1 MAVALTQ
8 VITEDRASG
17 AQVIDGSLKFVSGN
31 STHLT
36 RTPGSAGNRRTW
48 TWSAWFKRTDV
59 SASTGNFTLFAA
71 QQPSGSDQDGLIVDA
86 DGSFYILFY
95 SSDPGGGNL
104 FYYRSD
110 MQLRDPSA
118 WYHVLFVLDTT
129 QSTVDDRCNVYI
141 NGERVVDVNTS
152 NRSTLSQNFEAAINN
167 TGSHTMGKSAHTSD
181 PGDGHLS
188 QVYFID
194 GYALSPTDFGFTDG
208 LTNTWRPKK
217 YTGTYGT
224 NGFYLPMD
232 GNSSI
237 GEDKSGNG
245 NNWTPINFNGS
256 NTLEKATGAL
266 PILNTINGGRISV
279 NGHLGSRV
287 SEDYTVSASS
297 GGGNPYIFDTAG
309 TQPTFNFIRGASY
322 TFDYSNATSH
332 PLRFST
338 TSNGTHGGGSEYTD
352 GTNTSGNVHTIT
364 VPHDAPDTLYYYCT
378 AHSGMG
384 NSISVTTDEKKA
396 DLYASSLVFAMPLA
410 GDHVDLS
417 AQINPGS
424 GNAKHSANKNGNAQ
438 STFSQYNFYERSF
451 DFDGSGD
458 YVKHDLTDGTFL
470 MQGNTF
476 TAEAWC
482 RADTLSS
489 GGKTIFS
496 VGNGTASNTNY
507 VWQVIMNGATQ
518 SFYGA
523 FYNGTTQRKTQDA
536 DNTVAPGKWYHV
548 AYQREG
554 SLQELY
560 VNGRLVATTTHTET
574 PNNNT
579 SSSDLTIGAS
589 FGGSDAFDGQI
600 QDARIYVGIRKYT
613 SNFTIGATDP
623 DIVPDTPS
631 GVAFESKLEDTTDIT
646 YTDGGAI
653 VCDGS
658 GDFLSIADHA
668 DLDLGSDDWTFEG
681 WFYFRATSSTGSSFF
696 SKWGTARSYNFVW
709 HNADQNYKFAWSTD
723 GSNETVISSATF
735 DREAETNRWVHMMVV
750 RGSDRIKVFR
760 DGEEIINN
768 NNIGSSTIANTSENF
783 CIGRMISNTNYD
795 LDGYV
800 SNFRFVKGTA
810 LQNGGFR
817 PSTKPLTNI
826 TNTKLLCCQS
836 QTSATA
842 AAVTPGTITA
852 NGNVTTTSKFS
863 PWSPDDS
870 INTVRGQESGWATL
884 NPLQTTAV
892 HTSDANLT
900 NGNLD
905 ISFTASANNYSSYLT
920 QSIESGKYY
929 FEVTINS
936 STTSSSTIGFVG
948 DNNVEAKRN
957 ATASAV
963 PGLQGTYGRGVD
975 GSGIK
980 YNGSGSGEG
989 QYMKP
994 WQQGDV
1000 IMVAIDADNDRFYL
1014 GKNGRLET
1022 TEITFPA
1029 GTTKP
1034 YHFGVGDSSGS
1045 VAASFSLNT
1054 GQKPFKYAPPE
1065 GYNTLCLA
1073 NLPRPTEA
1081 AVRPDK
1087 YFKTVLYTGNNGT
1100 QTITGLGFDPGLV
1113 WIKNRTSGNNNML
1126 FDVIRGTDN
1135 AIISNTTAAE
1145 GASVDG
1151 TLSAF
1156 GSDGFTVYWD
1166 GQAGTGGNTNQS
1178 SNNYVA
1184 WCWKAGGAAVSNTD
1198 GSITTQ
1204 VSASPESGFS
1214 IIGYTG
1220 NTTTGASIGH
1230 GLNQAPEML
1239 IFKSLNETRNWL
1251 IWHKDINAGRG
1262 DYYLQFNAL
1271 KRAFDSRTDRPLKDT
1286 GCTTDT
1292 TIILGLDNEVNN
1304 NDEMICYAFHSVSG
1318 FSKIGEYDGN
1328 GNADGPYVHCG
1339 FRPAFIILKNY
1350 AGGSETDWIIE
1361 DSARD
1366 TYNPVDN
1373 ILRPNTDQAEATGS
1387 SNYYVDFL
1395 SNGFKLRTSSAAWN
1409 ENNSSYLFMAFAEAP
1424 TNNLYGGQANAR

>member
-8 VITEDRASG
+8 IITEDRASG
-17 AQVIDGSLKFVSGN
+17 AQVIDGSLRFDGS
-31 STHLT
+31 SYLT
-36 RTPGSAGNRRTW
+36 RTPSSAGNRTTW
-48 TWSAWFKRTDV
+48 TWSGWIKRSSSGRLGVWSAGITFGPGSPACALYYNNAASNNTLEWIIGGSTD
-59 SASTGNFTLFAA
+59 G
-71 QQPSGSDQDGLIVDA
+71 QDRTNAYYRD
-86 DGSFYILFY
+86 Y
-95 SSDPGGGNL
+95 SS
-104 FYYRSD
+104 
-110 MQLRDPSA
+110 
-118 WYHVLFVLDTT
+118 WHHVVGVYESSHATASERFRLFV
-129 QSTVDDRCNVYI
+129 
-141 NGERVVDVNTS
+141 NGERVTCSPDSVTQSYQADVNNTVRHTIGA
-152 NRSTLSQNFEAAINN
+152 RSDDGDPN
-167 TGSHTMGKSAHTSD
+167 TFY
-181 PGDGHLS
+181 DGYMS
-188 QVYFID
+188 QVYFVD
-194 GYALSPTDFGFTDG
+194 GQALDASYFGFTDG

-232 GNSSI
+232 GNSPI

-245 NNWTPINFNGS
+245 NDFTPVNFNGS
-256 NTLEKATGAL
+256 STLDKATGAL

-279 NGHLGSRV
+279 NGPLGSRV

-458 YVKHDLTDGTFL
+458 YIKHDLTDGTFL

-482 RADTLSS
+482 RADTLTS

-496 VGNGTASNTNY
+496 VGNGTASNSNY
-507 VWQVIMNGATQ
+507 VWQVIMNGSTQ

-536 DNTVAPGKWYHV
+536 DNTVTPGKWYHV

-623 DIVPDTPS
+623 DIIPDTPS

-696 SKWGTARSYNFVW
+696 SKWGSTRSYNFVW
-709 HNADQNYKFAWSTD
+709 HNADQNYKFAWSTT

-768 NNIGSSTIANTSENF
+768 NNIGSSTIANTLENF

-800 SNFRFVKGTA
+800 SNFRFIKGTA

-842 AAVTPGTITA
+842 AAITPGTITA

-870 INTVRGQESGWATL
+870 INTVRGQESGWATF

-892 HTSDANLT
+892 SSFDANLT

-905 ISFTASANNYSSYLT
+905 ISFSTSANNYSSYLT

-948 DNNVEAKRN
+948 DNNLEAKRN
-957 ATASAV
+957 ATASGV

-980 YNGSGSGEG
+980 YNGSGNSEG
-989 QYMKP
+989 QYMNA

-1045 VAASFSLNT
+1045 TAASFSLNT

-1065 GYNTLCLA
+1065 GYKALCLA
-1073 NLPRPTEA
+1073 NLPRPTEVA
-1081 AVRPDK
+1081 LQPDK
-1087 YFKTVLYTGNNGT
+1087 YFGTLLYTADVASGKTV
-1100 QTITGLGFDPGLV
+1100 TGLNFGAAPDFV
-1113 WIKNRTSGNNNML
+1113 WIKNRDNVEAHHLMDVVRGNDSFLMSNLTDAERDRPFADTNDTLAFDFVTNGFSLVSTNYSQGELYFNN
-1126 FDVIRGTDN
+1126 RT
-1135 AIISNTTAAE
+1135 
-1145 GASVDG
+1145 
-1151 TLSAF
+1151 
-1156 GSDGFTVYWD
+1156 
-1166 GQAGTGGNTNQS
+1166 
-1178 SNNYVA
+1178 YVA

-1198 GSITTQ
+1198 GSITSQ
-1204 VSASPESGFS
+1204 VSVNQDAGFS
-1214 IIGYTG
+1214 IVSYTG
-1220 NTTTGASIGH
+1220 NGGVPTVGH
-1230 GLNQAPEML
+1230 GLGVAPSFIIAKNRDTAGTGWAVYHQSIGATDYVRL
-1239 IFKSLNETRNWL
+1239 DDTLATSA
-1251 IWHKDINAGRG
+1251 DIRFWNDTAPTSTVVQLGTLGWVNGNG
-1262 DYYLQFNAL
+1262 DEHIMYCW
-1271 KRAFDSRTDRPLKDT
+1271 S
-1286 GCTTDT
+1286 
-1292 TIILGLDNEVNN
+1292 EVP
-1304 NDEMICYAFHSVSG
+1304 G
-1318 FSKIGEYDGN
+1318 FSKFGSYTGN
-1328 GNADGPYVHCG
+1328 GNADGPFIHLG
-1339 FRPAFIILKNY
+1339 FKPAWLLLKR
-1350 AGGSETDWIIE
+1350 TDSTSSWFML
-1361 DSARD
+1361 DTTRD
-1366 TYNPVDN
+1366 TYNVSQNYFIADGN
-1373 ILRPNTDQAEATGS
+1373 NAEATYTS
-1387 SNYYVDFL
+1387 VDFL
-1395 SNGFKLRTSSAAWN
+1395 SNGFKPR
-1409 ENNSSYLFMAFAEAP
+1409 NSSSSFNTNGATHIYAAFAEAP
-1424 TNNLYGGQANAR
+1424 TQNLFGGQANAR